1 MSSFSPMNKNNLS
14 NDLPLKIF
22 DIDNTK
28 NENSFLRYMNLNKA
42 NKNESYQ
49 NIKKLAH
56 SQTFDNITPKNTD
69 WINDIKDYEKEKKV
83 LKWGKNP
90 SVKYFT
96 KLYINSQNRIFNP
109 ITQKYLDKTKEEK
122 YKNKEITDLI
132 NNISKGLDNELAVS
146 QTYDIINLRDK
157 LKVFENDKNYPQSPR
172 VRRKKFYNLTPKI
185 NYNILSNLNYKI
197 HHFEKPEKRPNI
209 RLTKDNMNGVFN
221 YKGNHKNKI
230 IITRGLKD
238 YNILS
243 NEYYENNNEKK
254 KIDDY
259 IYKMNATKKF
269 FKLRKLNPLTGIYYN
284 EELEK
289 NEQEKKELI
298 VKKLLNKKK
307 EGLYN
312 PFNFKI
318 YDEEKLKQKDILTMN
333 KKARYKIRGQIDDYY
348 KLKNISNDHKYLNNL
363 KNRLSYMRY
372 KQEDERP
379 YDILNHND
387 FLYLKKDQ
395 KNSNDKSPWK
405 LIKEGAN
412 EHETISKSQ
421 NLDINDKDEIFR
433 RYTSNKLKRE
443 EIIKKLPRL
452 DSDPVFQINKNKRK
466 INFEFNKPKIIKT
479 NSFILDK
486 KAWFNLKM

>member
-1 MSSFSPMNKNNLS
+1 M
-14 NDLPLKIF
+14 
-22 DIDNTK
+22 T
-28 NENSFLRYMNLNKA
+28 LR
-42 NKNESYQ
+42 E
-49 NIKKLAH
+49 
-56 SQTFDNITPKNTD
+56 
-69 WINDIKDYEKEKKV
+69 
-83 LKWGKNP
+83 
-90 SVKYFT
+90 
-96 KLYINSQNRIFNP
+96 
-109 ITQKYLDKTKEEK
+109 YLDKTKEEK

-157 LKVFENDKNYPQSPR
+157 LKVFENDKNYLQSPR
-172 VRRKKFYNLTPKI
+172 VRRKKFYNMTPKI

-197 HHFEKPEKRPNI
+197 HHFEKPEKRPSI
-209 RLTKDNMNGVFN
+209 RLSKDNMNGVFN

-230 IITRGLKD
+230 IISRGLKD

-243 NEYYENNNEKK
+243 NDYYENNNEKK
-254 KIDDY
+254 KMDDY
-259 IYKMNATKKF
+259 IYKINATKKF
-269 FKLRKLNPLTGIYYN
+269 FKMRKLNPLTGLYYD

-289 NEQEKKELI
+289 NAQEKKELI
-298 VKKLLNKKK
+298 AKKLLNKKK
-307 EGLYN
+307 DGLYN

-318 YDEEKLKQKDILTMN
+318 YDEEKLKQKDILNLN

-348 KLKNISNDHKYLNNL
+348 KLKNISNDEKYLSSL
-363 KNRLSYMRY
+363 KTRLSYMRY

-379 YDILNHND
+379 YNILNHND

-395 KNSNDKSPWK
+395 NNSNDKSHWK

-421 NLDINDKDEIFR
+421 NLDIYDKDEIFR
-433 RYTSNKLKRE
+433 RYTSNKLKKE

-466 INFEFNKPKIIKT
+466 INLEFNKPKIIKT